1 MNGLKLRF
9 LLMGCIIAIIGIA
22 LLVKRGYSID
32 FVGLLGAGMVLFVI
46 GLLWNNRGTQVASAK
61 NAN

>member
-1 MNGLKLRF
+1 
-9 LLMGCIIAIIGIA
+9 MGCIIAIIGIA